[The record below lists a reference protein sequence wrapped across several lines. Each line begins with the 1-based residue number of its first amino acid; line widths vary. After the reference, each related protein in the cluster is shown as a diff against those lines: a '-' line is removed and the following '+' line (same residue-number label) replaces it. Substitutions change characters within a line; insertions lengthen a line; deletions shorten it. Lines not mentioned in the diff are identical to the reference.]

1 MKKIQLIILCLCI
14 AWSSLAQNA
23 YNIIPLP
30 KSLKPAEGNF
40 TIKKGISVYINSDE
54 FSPSANLLA
63 LQIKNASGQTVPV
76 KIAKSASSGIVF
88 SKNDALGDEE
98 YRLQVTSKKVEI
110 QAKTGKGAFYG
121 LQTLLQLM
129 PAPIYGNE
137 LSTVALTVPNC
148 LIEDAPRFSYRGLML
163 DVGRYFFSVDA
174 VKRYIDLM
182 AIYKLN
188 TFHWHLTE
196 DQGWRIEIK
205 KYPLLTSISSV
216 RKESMLAHYPDQKY
230 DGKPHGG
237 FYTQEQ
243 IKEVV
248 AYATSKYI
256 QVIPEIEMPGHST
269 AVLAAYPQFG
279 ANGDKILQVKTK
291 WGVAED
297 ILFPREETFTFL
309 EDVLTEVM
317 ALFPGQY
324 IHIGGD
330 ECPKIQWKESRFC
343 QDLIKKL
350 GLKDENELQSYFIR
364 RIDKFVTSKGKK
376 LLGWD
381 EILEGGISPN
391 AMVMSW
397 RGTKGG
403 IEAAKQNHD
412 VVMSPN
418 SYFYIDY
425 YQSEAKTE
433 PIAIGGFLPLSKC
446 YSFEP
451 DLPELTAEE
460 AKHVVGIQA
469 NLWTEYISN
478 LPYAEYMTYP
488 RALALSEVSW
498 SPKGS
503 KNYEDFK
510 KRLKGHMPSMDAL
523 LEQQL
528 VLVRISAAKRFR
540 DQAER
545 DARETGRSHVQ
556 AQRFTELF
564 GQSTTGVH
572 A

>member
-1 MKKIQLIILCLCI
+1 MNRVQVILTLDAMKKIPLIFLCLCI

-297 ILFPREETFTFL
+297 VLFPREETFTFL

-330 ECPKIQWKESRFC
+330 ECPKTQWKESRFC

-376 LLGWD
+376 ILGWD

-523 LEQQL
+523 KINYSKAFLSQP
-528 VLVRISAAKRFR
+528 
-540 DQAER
+540 
-545 DARETGRSHVQ
+545 
-556 AQRFTELF
+556 
-564 GQSTTGVH
+564 
-572 A
+572 

>member
-1 MKKIQLIILCLCI
+1 MSFSIIVIDVSHKFRYINQNNDMKKFQLYALLMILAI
-14 AWSSLAQNA
+14 SSFGQNA

-30 KSLKPAEGNF
+30 QKLVPQKGNF
-40 TIKKGISVYINSDE
+40 IFKKGTAITIENAAFDPIAS
-54 FSPSANLLA
+54 LLA
-63 LQIKNASGQTVPV
+63 ENIKTASGNT
-76 KIAKSASSGIVF
+76 SSIKTGKTATTGVIF
-88 SKNDALGDEE
+88 STNNSLGEE
-98 YRLQVTSKKVEI
+98 AYILNISSKKIDI
-110 QAKTGKGAFYG
+110 QSKTSKGAFYA
-121 LQTLLQLM
+121 LQSLLQLM
-129 PAPIYGNE
+129 PAQIYGSTAASIE
-137 LSTVALTVPNC
+137 LSAPNC
-148 LIEDAPRFSYRGLML
+148 NIGDAPRFGYRGLLL

-174 VKRYIDLM
+174 VKRFIDIM
-182 AIYKLN
+182 AVYKLN

-216 RKESMLAHYPDQKY
+216 RKESMLGHYKDQKY
-230 DGKPHGG
+230 DKTPHGG

-243 IKEVV
+243 IKDVV
-248 AYATSKYI
+248 AYASKKFI
-256 QVIPEIEMPGHST
+256 TIIPEIEMPGHSQ
-269 AVLAAYPQFG
+269 AVLAAYPQLG
-279 ANGDKILQVKTK
+279 CNQDKIYEVQTK
-291 WGVAED
+291 WGVSED
-297 ILFPREETFTFL
+297 VLCPREETFTFMQ
-309 EDVLTEVM
+309 DVLTEVI

-330 ECPKIQWKESRFC
+330 ECPKTQWKQSRFC

-350 GLKDENELQSYFIR
+350 NLKNENELQSYFIR
-364 RIDKFVTSKGKK
+364 RIDQFVTAKGKK

-381 EILEGGISPN
+381 EILEGGLSPN

-425 YQSEAKTE
+425 YQADPKTE

-469 NLWTEYISN
+469 NLWTEYISTIG
-478 LPYAEYMTYP
+478 YAEYMTYP
-488 RALALSEVSW
+488 RALALAEVSW

-503 KNYEDFK
+503 KNFENFK
-510 KRLKGHMPSMDAL
+510 TRLKGHMPSMDAMKINYSKAFL
-523 LEQQL
+523 TQ
-528 VLVRISAAKRFR
+528 
-540 DQAER
+540 
-545 DARETGRSHVQ
+545 
-556 AQRFTELF
+556 
-564 GQSTTGVH
+564 
-572 A
+572 

>member
-1 MKKIQLIILCLCI
+1 MKVILFLLFVGFT
-14 AWSSLAQNA
+14 ALAQNT
-23 YNIIPLP
+23 YNLIPLP
-30 KSLKPAEGNF
+30 KELTPAEGQF
-40 TIKKGISVYINSDE
+40 VLKKSTSIGYSHADFAPVAS
-54 FSPSANLLA
+54 LLA
-63 LQIKNASGQTVPV
+63 EHIQHASTFP
-76 KIAKSASSGIVF
+76 ISAKVSTAATIQF
-88 SKNDALGDEE
+88 SQNNSLPEE
-98 YRLQVTSKKVEI
+98 AYTLQVSSKKISI
-110 QAKTGKGAFYG
+110 QAKTGKGAFYA

-129 PAPIYGNE
+129 PAQIYAGTQITGAI
-137 LSTVALTVPNC
+137 SIPNVN
-148 LIEDAPRFSYRGLML
+148 IKDEPRFSYRGLML
-163 DVGRYFFSVDA
+163 DVGRYYFPVES
-174 VKRYIDLM
+174 VKRFIDLM
-182 AIYKLN
+182 AVYKMN

-216 RKESMLAHYPDQKY
+216 RKESMLGHYRDQKY

-243 IKEVV
+243 VKDIV

-279 ANGDKILQVKTK
+279 SNGDKILQVKTK

-297 ILFPREETFTFL
+297 VLFPREETFEFL
-309 EDVLTEVM
+309 ENVLTEVM

-330 ECPKIQWKESRFC
+330 ECPKTQWKESRFC

-350 GLKDENELQSYFIR
+350 GLKDEHELQSYFIR

-381 EILEGGISPN
+381 EILEGGLSPN

-403 IEAAKQNHD
+403 VEAAKQNHD

-418 SYFYIDY
+418 SYFYLDY
-425 YQSEAKTE
+425 YQADPKTE
-433 PIAIGGFLPLSKC
+433 PIAIGGNLTLSKC

-451 DLPELTAEE
+451 NLPELTAEE

-469 NLWTEYISN
+469 NVWSEYISN
-478 LPYAEYMTYP
+478 IAYAEYMTYP

-498 SPKGS
+498 STKES
-503 KNYEDFK
+503 KNYTDFK
-510 KRLKGHMPSMDAL
+510 KRLTGHLPSMDAMKINYSKAFL
-523 LEQQL
+523 SQP
-528 VLVRISAAKRFR
+528 
-540 DQAER
+540 
-545 DARETGRSHVQ
+545 
-556 AQRFTELF
+556 
-564 GQSTTGVH
+564 
-572 A
+572 

>member
-1 MKKIQLIILCLCI
+1 MKVILFLLFVGFT
-14 AWSSLAQNA
+14 ALAQNT
-23 YNIIPLP
+23 YNLIPLP
-30 KSLKPAEGNF
+30 KELTPAEGQF
-40 TIKKGISVYINSDE
+40 VIKKSTSIGYSHADFAPVAS
-54 FSPSANLLA
+54 LLA
-63 LQIKNASGQTVPV
+63 EHIQHASTFP
-76 KIAKSASSGIVF
+76 ISAKVSTAATIQF
-88 SKNDALGDEE
+88 SQNNSLPEE
-98 YRLQVTSKKVEI
+98 AYTLQVSSKKISI
-110 QAKTGKGAFYG
+110 QAKTGKGAFYA

-129 PAPIYGNE
+129 PAQIYAGTQITGAI
-137 LSTVALTVPNC
+137 SIPNVN
-148 LIEDAPRFSYRGLML
+148 IKDEPRFSYRGLML
-163 DVGRYFFSVDA
+163 DVGRYYFPVES
-174 VKRYIDLM
+174 VKRFIDLM
-182 AIYKLN
+182 AVYKMN

-216 RKESMLAHYPDQKY
+216 RKESMLGHYRDQKY

-243 IKEVV
+243 VKDIV

-279 ANGDKILQVKTK
+279 SNGDKILQVKTK

-297 ILFPREETFTFL
+297 VLFPREETFEFL
-309 EDVLTEVM
+309 ENVLTEVM

-330 ECPKIQWKESRFC
+330 ECPKTQWKESRFC

-350 GLKDENELQSYFIR
+350 GLKDEHELQSYFIR

-381 EILEGGISPN
+381 EILEGGLSPN

-403 IEAAKQNHD
+403 VEAAKQNHD

-418 SYFYIDY
+418 SYFYLDY
-425 YQSEAKTE
+425 YQADPKTE
-433 PIAIGGFLPLSKC
+433 PIAIGGNLTLSKC

-451 DLPELTAEE
+451 NLPELTAEE

-469 NLWTEYISN
+469 NVWTEYISN
-478 LPYAEYMTYP
+478 IAYAEYMTYP

-498 SPKGS
+498 STKES
-503 KNYEDFK
+503 KNYTDFK
-510 KRLKGHMPSMDAL
+510 KRLTGHLPSMDAMKINYSKAFL
-523 LEQQL
+523 SQP
-528 VLVRISAAKRFR
+528 
-540 DQAER
+540 
-545 DARETGRSHVQ
+545 
-556 AQRFTELF
+556 
-564 GQSTTGVH
+564 
-572 A
+572 

>member
-1 MKKIQLIILCLCI
+1 MKKIITQFALFFLVLS
-14 AWSSLAQNA
+14 AGAQNS

-30 KSLKPAEGNF
+30 KKLEPATGSYSF
-40 TIKKGISVYINSDE
+40 KKGTSITITD
-54 FSPSANLLA
+54 PSLEPVATLLA
-63 LQIKNASGQTVPV
+63 ENIKTALGNVFAV
-76 KIAKSASSGIVF
+76 KTGKAGASGIVF
-88 SKNDALGDEE
+88 SLNNALEE
-98 YRLQVTSKKVEI
+98 EGYTLKVSSKKIDI
-110 QAKTGKGAFYG
+110 QSKTAKGAFYAF
-121 LQTLLQLM
+121 QSLLQLM
-129 PAPIYGNE
+129 PPQIYSTSTSTAP
-137 LSTVALTVPNC
+137 LTAPNC
-148 LIEDAPRFSYRGLML
+148 SIEDAPRFGYRGLML

-174 VKRYIDLM
+174 VKRFIDLM
-182 AIYKLN
+182 AVYKLN

-216 RKESMLAHYPDQKY
+216 RKETMVGHYSDQKY
-230 DGKPHGG
+230 DNTPYGG

-248 AYATSKYI
+248 AYAAKKYI
-256 QVIPEIEMPGHST
+256 TIIPEIEMPGHSQ
-269 AVLAAYPQFG
+269 AVLAAYPQLG
-279 ANGDKILQVKTK
+279 CNQDKIYQVQTK
-291 WGVAED
+291 WGVSND
-297 ILFPREETFTFL
+297 VLCPREETFTFMQN
-309 EDVLTEVM
+309 VLTEVM

-350 GLKDENELQSYFIR
+350 NLKDEHELQSYFIR

-418 SYFYIDY
+418 SYFYLDY
-425 YQSEAKTE
+425 YQADSKTE
-433 PIAIGGFLPLSKC
+433 PLAIGGNLPLSKC

-451 DLPELTAEE
+451 DLPELTAAE

-469 NLWTEYISN
+469 NVWTEYISN
-478 LPYAEYMTYP
+478 INYAEYMTYP
-488 RALALSEVSW
+488 RALALSEVAW
-498 SPKGS
+498 STKES
-503 KNYEDFK
+503 KNFENFK
-510 KRLKGHMPSMDAL
+510 TRLKGHMPSMDAMKINYSKAFL
-523 LEQQL
+523 KQE
-528 VLVRISAAKRFR
+528 VK
-540 DQAER
+540 
-545 DARETGRSHVQ
+545 
-556 AQRFTELF
+556 
-564 GQSTTGVH
+564 
-572 A
+572 

>member
-1 MKKIQLIILCLCI
+1 MKIFALLVFVSF
-14 AWSSLAQNA
+14 AGLAQNT
-23 YNIIPLP
+23 YNLIPLP
-30 KSLKPAEGNF
+30 KEVVPQTGQF
-40 TIKKGISVYINSDE
+40 VVKKSTAIGYSHADFAPV
-54 FSPSANLLA
+54 ANLLQEY
-63 LQIKNASGQTVPV
+63 LQGSSGYPIPT
-76 KIAKSASSGIVF
+76 KSAKSSSIQF
-88 SKNDALGDEE
+88 SQNNSLGEE
-98 YRLQVTSKKVEI
+98 AYTLSIHSSKISI
-110 QAKTGKGAFYG
+110 QAKTGKGAFYA

-129 PAPIYGNE
+129 PAQVYAGTKMQETI
-137 LSTVALTVPNC
+137 SIPNVQ
-148 LIEDAPRFSYRGLML
+148 IKDEPRFLYRGLML
-163 DVGRYFFSVDA
+163 DVGRYYYPVAS
-174 VKRYIDLM
+174 VKRFIDLM
-182 AIYKLN
+182 AVYKMN

-216 RKESMLAHYPDQKY
+216 RKQSMLGHYKDQQY

-237 FYTQEQ
+237 FYTQE
-243 IKEVV
+243 EVKDIV
-248 AYATSKYI
+248 AYAAKKYI
-256 QVIPEIEMPGHST
+256 EVIPEIEMPGHSQ

-279 ANGDKILQVKTK
+279 ANADKIYQVKTK
-291 WGVAED
+291 WGVSED
-297 ILFPREETFTFL
+297 VLFPREETFTFL

-330 ECPKIQWKESRFC
+330 ECPKTQWKESKFC

-350 GLKDENELQSYFIR
+350 GLKDEHELQSYFIR

-381 EILEGGISPN
+381 EILEGGLSPN

-418 SYFYIDY
+418 SYFYLDY
-425 YQSEAKTE
+425 YQADPKTE
-433 PIAIGGFLPLSKC
+433 PIAIGGNLPLSKC

-451 DLPELTAEE
+451 NLPELTAEE

-478 LPYAEYMTYP
+478 IAYAEYMTYP
-488 RALALSEVSW
+488 RALALSEIAW
-498 SPKGS
+498 STKES
-503 KNYEDFK
+503 KNYPDFK
-510 KRLKGHMPSMDAL
+510 KRLTGHLPAMDAMKINYSKAFL
-523 LEQQL
+523 
-528 VLVRISAAKRFR
+528 
-540 DQAER
+540 
-545 DARETGRSHVQ
+545 
-556 AQRFTELF
+556 AQP
-564 GQSTTGVH
+564 
-572 A
+572 

>member
-1 MKKIQLIILCLCI
+1 
-14 AWSSLAQNA
+14 
-23 YNIIPLP
+23 
-30 KSLKPAEGNF
+30 
-40 TIKKGISVYINSDE
+40 
-54 FSPSANLLA
+54 
-63 LQIKNASGQTVPV
+63 
-76 KIAKSASSGIVF
+76 
-88 SKNDALGDEE
+88 
-98 YRLQVTSKKVEI
+98 
-110 QAKTGKGAFYG
+110 
-121 LQTLLQLM
+121 
-129 PAPIYGNE
+129 
-137 LSTVALTVPNC
+137 
-148 LIEDAPRFSYRGLML
+148 
-163 DVGRYFFSVDA
+163 
-174 VKRYIDLM
+174 
-182 AIYKLN
+182 
-188 TFHWHLTE
+188 LTE

-216 RKESMLAHYPDQKY
+216 RKESMLGHYRDQKY

-256 QVIPEIEMPGHST
+256 NVIPEIEMPGHST
-269 AVLAAYPQFG
+269 AVLAAYPQLG
-279 ANGDKILQVKTK
+279 SNGDKILQVKTK

-297 ILFPREETFTFL
+297 VLFPREETFTFL

-330 ECPKIQWKESRFC
+330 ECPKTQWKESRFC

-350 GLKDENELQSYFIR
+350 GLKDEHELQSYFIR

-381 EILEGGISPN
+381 EILEGGLSPN

-425 YQSEAKTE
+425 YQADPKTE
-433 PIAIGGFLPLSKC
+433 PVAIGGFLPLSKC

-451 DLPELTAEE
+451 DLPELTSEE

-469 NLWTEYISN
+469 NLWTEYVSN

-523 LEQQL
+523 KINYSKAFLSQP
-528 VLVRISAAKRFR
+528 
-540 DQAER
+540 
-545 DARETGRSHVQ
+545 
-556 AQRFTELF
+556 
-564 GQSTTGVH
+564 
-572 A
+572 